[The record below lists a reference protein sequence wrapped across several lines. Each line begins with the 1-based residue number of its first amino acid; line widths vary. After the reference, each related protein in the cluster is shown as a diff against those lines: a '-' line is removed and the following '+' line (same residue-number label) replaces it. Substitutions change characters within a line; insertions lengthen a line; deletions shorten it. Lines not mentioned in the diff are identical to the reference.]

1 MGINNHGPAFL
12 IITSKGKFF
21 IDIIN
26 DVSLL
31 SVLCIE
37 QCANVS

>member
-21 IDIIN
+21 IDIS